1 MVRKENK
8 KLVENEYEA
17 KDRNVIPGI
26 ALTLPVGGG
35 KGLRAAE
42 AARLARCGRA
52 VAPRPPPR
60 EGPSLPP
67 SRAAS
72 TPDTAI
78 CTPGT

>member
-42 AARLARCGRA
+42 AALLARALRVPSPSA
-52 VAPRPPPR
+52 LRPPPSWR
-60 EGPSLPP
+60 
-67 SRAAS
+67 R
-72 TPDTAI
+72 
-78 CTPGT
+78 